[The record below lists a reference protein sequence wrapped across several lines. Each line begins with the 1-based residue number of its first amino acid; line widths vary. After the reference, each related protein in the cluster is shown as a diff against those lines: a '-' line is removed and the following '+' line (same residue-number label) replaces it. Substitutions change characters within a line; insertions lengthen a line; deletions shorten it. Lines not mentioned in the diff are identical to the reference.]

1 MIKHSKSVITQLVM
15 AVKDDELAL
24 DFIKEVLDSCGKY
37 IDIINQQEVVITV
50 DKYRLTQEDLLY
62 KIKTLD
68 EHRSMVHNI
77 IISGIRRINLLCRE
91 NELDPFFS
99 GDVEDRVAV
108 GEFAMEIVADSFKN
122 RKK

>member
-77 IISGIRRINLLCRE
+77 L
-91 NELDPFFS
+91 
-99 GDVEDRVAV
+99 
-108 GEFAMEIVADSFKN
+108 
-122 RKK
+122 